1 MLANMSWERV
11 AEIIAEKG
19 LPAVTEETITDEE
32 RFFRHL
38 ETAREDG
45 YATIRGERVPEL
57 GSIAVPV
64 KKNGTVFG
72 AVSVCCPMSR
82 ASDERFEEEL
92 SKHVLEAANRI
103 TLDLKYS

>member
-1 MLANMSWERV
+1 MIVSS
-11 AEIIAEKG
+11 
-19 LPAVTEETITDEE
+19 
-32 RFFRHL
+32 L

-57 GSIAVPV
+57 GSIAVSV

-72 AVSVCCPMSR
+72 AVSVCCPISR

-92 SKHVLEAANRI
+92 PKTFSRSQTGSRSI
-103 TLDLKYS
+103 